1 MRRQTGFTLVE
12 QLTVLTVLSVLLAVS
27 APQLGPQLE
36 RQRLR
41 AASSELLHALRFARA
56 NATLAGRPVV
66 LCPSEDGE
74 SCTTRSDW
82 SGGWIVYADGNR
94 NQGFDAGEEM
104 LLVHR
109 LTGRGPSVRTSDGR
123 RRIVYRDSGTSG
135 GSNVRFVLCGGDR
148 GMQIIV
154 ANSGRV
160 RVIDAVA
167 EGDCGV

>member
-123 RRIVYRDSGTSG
+123 RRIVYRDSGTSAPIEPAAI
-135 GSNVRFVLCGGDR
+135 VRELSALPMVRLSVLNR
-148 GMQIIV
+148 RSARWSRWMV
-154 ANSGRV
+154 A
-160 RVIDAVA
+160 A
-167 EGDCGV
+167 